1 MIFKDNF
8 SATLLIAEQPVIF
21 YAEDKYLIKN
31 LEFHIRFLTVAELFT
46 NPYFQFAIA
55 LFNTPLSQL
64 QKSVI
69 GASFESLWDL
79 LQQLQEFQ
87 PNCQI
92 MRYIRSLFDAICIE
106 KFTYNSNTKDFK
118 IGDVIITKELFDRIV
133 EVTLIAAGAKDIKEQ
148 DKFNAG
154 KPQWLIDKEN
164 EIRRI
169 KSQGKQKNAV
179 NELEDLN
186 KTLLPISYELNYSF
200 EQLFNMNYFHIK
212 FLSQN
217 IPKIVQYDIRK
228 HQPLSKQKIKYI
240 NEK

>member
-1 MIFKDNF
+1 
-8 SATLLIAEQPVIF
+8 
-21 YAEDKYLIKN
+21 
-31 LEFHIRFLTVAELFT
+31 
-46 NPYFQFAIA
+46 
-55 LFNTPLSQL
+55 
-64 QKSVI
+64 
-69 GASFESLWDL
+69 
-79 LQQLQEFQ
+79 
-87 PNCQI
+87 
-92 MRYIRSLFDAICIE
+92 MRYIRNLFDAICVE
-106 KFTYNSNTKDFK
+106 KFTYNSHTKDFK

-148 DKFNAG
+148 NKFNAG

-169 KSQGKQKNAV
+169 KSQGKQKTAV

-186 KTLLPISYELNYSF
+186 KTLLPISYELRYSF

-217 IPKIVQYDIRK
+217 IQKIVRYDIRK